1 MKLPFSITYKLEKTS
16 KLSVDMDSYRRIT
29 QGVAS
34 DLNNSFGRHL
44 QSFRKLDP
52 NTFRE
57 IQRQEEQQHRMAL
70 AQQVHT
76 LRAAAT
82 ERNVDR
88 VNAKRASVK
97 ATHNERIKKKI
108 QTAEERPQL
117 EKRKP
122 GRPKKLPPVAS
133 GPPVHTASPSPS

>member
-1 MKLPFSITYKLEKTS
+1 
-16 KLSVDMDSYRRIT
+16 MDSYRRIT

-34 DLNNSFGRHL
+34 DLNNSFGGYM

-57 IQRQEEQQHRMAL
+57 IQRQEEQQQRMAL
-70 AQQVHT
+70 AEHVHA
-76 LRAAAT
+76 LRSAAT
-82 ERNVDR
+82 AQNAPR
-88 VNAKRASVK
+88 VKAKRVSVK
-97 ATHNERIKKKI
+97 ATHDERIKKKI
-108 QTAEERPQL
+108 QIQEERLPL

-133 GPPVHTASPSPS
+133 GPPVHTASPSL